1 MINTNSGSDNVLN
14 LSAQDNEKGI
24 RTAPENMGSA
34 ARVRHEKK
42 PTSDVQN
49 PTGTLKYT
57 GSGPTDASVNNKQD
71 GSMQLP
77 TISGGNK
84 GTFITPSNN
93 VEDNT
98 AIDELI

>member
-1 MINTNSGSDNVLN
+1 MINTNSGGSDGVLN
-14 LSAQDNEKGI
+14 LSAQETNEKGI

-57 GSGPTDASVNNKQD
+57 GTGPTDASVNNK
-71 GSMQLP
+71 
-77 TISGGNK
+77 
-84 GTFITPSNN
+84 
-93 VEDNT
+93 
-98 AIDELI
+98 

>member
-1 MINTNSGSDNVLN
+1 MN
-14 LSAQDNEKGI
+14 K
-24 RTAPENMGSA
+24 
-34 ARVRHEKK
+34 RHEKK

-49 PTGTLKYT
+49 PI
-57 GSGPTDASVNNKQD
+57 GSLQYSGVGPAEASANRKQD

-77 TISGGNK
+77 TISGGHK